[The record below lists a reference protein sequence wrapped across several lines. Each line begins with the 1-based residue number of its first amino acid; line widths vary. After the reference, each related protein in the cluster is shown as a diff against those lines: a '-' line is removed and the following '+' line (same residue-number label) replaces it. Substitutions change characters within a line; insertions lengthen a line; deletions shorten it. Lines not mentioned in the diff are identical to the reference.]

1 MSKEELPPISKR
13 ISDLIEALGVNPN
26 QFAEILGLDRPDK
39 IYNILN
45 NRNKVSTETLELIS
59 TNVENINNSWLL
71 NGKGDM
77 FTKEEG
83 DLNKRSNY
91 LDEVLALKKQIFELK
106 DEQNNLLMKLVSVHE
121 EAKSLRETV
130 IALNE
135 IIKQKD
141 EELNKRKAS

>member
-83 DLNKRSNY
+83 DLNQRSNY